1 MLKPT
6 QKGIWHKWQKETW
19 NCLYPLYLYGE
30 WAFKK
35 SWMNTFLLSLLIP
48 LYRSSFAFKVE
59 LSASNSLF
67 VFGICNSEV
76 QEILGLF
83 LSYKPKAKWRIWEL
97 LKKFIEIKS
106 PAHHCAGLKY
116 AIENCVD
123 YSAAAS
129 SAGAS
134 VAGASAA
141 GASAAAAL
149 RLRRVRFAFF
159 SSLAMFSS

>member
-1 MLKPT
+1 MELT
-6 QKGIWHKWQKETW
+6 HFFRTVSRDAE
-19 NCLYPLYLYGE
+19 LYLQ
-30 WAFKK
+30 
-35 SWMNTFLLSLLIP
+35 
-48 LYRSSFAFKVE
+48 RFALERKT
-59 LSASNSLF
+59 
-67 VFGICNSEV
+67 
-76 QEILGLF
+76 
-83 LSYKPKAKWRIWEL
+83 
-97 LKKFIEIKS
+97 KS

-129 SAGAS
+129 SAGVS